1 MAISSPGIGSG
12 LDIAGL
18 VSQLMAAES
27 QPLTILARKE
37 AAQQAK
43 IAAFG
48 SLSGALN
55 SFKGSLSA
63 LSSSSS
69 FNAVT
74 ATPKDSDVLKS
85 SASSQ
90 AVAGNYSVNVTQL
103 AQAQTIMTGGRT
115 SAIETIGDGAR
126 TTLTFEFG
134 TISGGKL
141 DNGKYVTDAGATP
154 PSPAFTADAEKAVG
168 TVVIDS
174 TNNSLQGIRDAINK
188 ANVGVTASIVSDGS
202 ATPYRLVLTSSS
214 TGETSSMKISV
225 NRDPAAPADATLAN
239 LLAYD
244 PAGTQNLTQTAAAQ
258 DSKLTVNGLAVTAKS
273 TNVTEAIQGVTLN
286 LSKIG
291 TTDVTVARD
300 TASVEK
306 NVNAFIKSYNELHKT
321 VSNLTAYDAEK
332 KTGGPLLGDSSARGV
347 QEQMRNLIGG
357 NLPNASGSLK
367 NLMAIG
373 VGFQKDGTIS
383 LDSSKLQ
390 KAMKDNFDDLA
401 ALFSSSGSA
410 TDSFIKFAGNT
421 SATQTGTSTVRITSL
436 ATRGS
441 VTGGTAPAGT
451 TVTSGVNDQLSLT
464 IGDVSTVVTLSAA
477 SYTPASL
484 ATAMQSAI
492 NGASELVKAGLTVS
506 VTVGADGKFSI
517 ANTRYG
523 SESKID
529 IGGTAADAFLPSKV
543 VATGTDVEGSIN
555 GAAAKGSGQFLTAGD
570 GLKLEVTGG
579 TVPADR
585 GTVSFSRGFAELASD
600 LAASFTAKDG
610 LVTSRTDGLN
620 ETVKTIEKQREAL
633 NTRLAEVEKRYRAQF
648 TALDATVA
656 RMKSTSDYLAQQL
669 SAMAAQLG

>member
-1 MAISSPGIGSG
+1 
-12 LDIAGL
+12 
-18 VSQLMAAES
+18 
-27 QPLTILARKE
+27 
-37 AAQQAK
+37 
-43 IAAFG
+43 
-48 SLSGALN
+48 
-55 SFKGSLSA
+55 
-63 LSSSSS
+63 
-69 FNAVT
+69 
-74 ATPKDSDVLKS
+74 
-85 SASSQ
+85 
-90 AVAGNYSVNVTQL
+90 
-103 AQAQTIMTGGRT
+103 
-115 SAIETIGDGAR
+115 
-126 TTLTFEFG
+126 
-134 TISGGKL
+134 
-141 DNGKYVTDAGATP
+141 
-154 PSPAFTADAEKAVG
+154 
-168 TVVIDS
+168 
-174 TNNSLQGIRDAINK
+174 
-188 ANVGVTASIVSDGS
+188 
-202 ATPYRLVLTSSS
+202 
-214 TGETSSMKISV
+214 
-225 NRDPAAPADATLAN
+225 
-239 LLAYD
+239 
-244 PAGTQNLTQTAAAQ
+244 
-258 DSKLTVNGLAVTAKS
+258 
-273 TNVTEAIQGVTLN
+273 
-286 LSKIG
+286 
-291 TTDVTVARD
+291 
-300 TASVEK
+300 
-306 NVNAFIKSYNELHKT
+306 
-321 VSNLTAYDAEK
+321 
-332 KTGGPLLGDSSARGV
+332 
-347 QEQMRNLIGG
+347 MRNLIGG